1 MKVSELI
8 RQLIAALAVVLVGL
22 ACLHF
27 WGLYGWLLFGG
38 LYLLAYVFTMDV
50 LDVIERKIENM
61 TITMHTKHT
70 DARPR
75 DLIP

>member
-27 WGLYGWLLFGG
+27 WGLYGWLLFAG
-38 LYLLAYVFTMDV
+38 LYLLVYTFTMDV
-50 LDVIERKIENM
+50 LDVIERKIGNM
-61 TITMHTKHT
+61 TVTVDTKHT
-70 DARPR
+70 RSTGE
-75 DLIP
+75 